1 MRTAAL
7 AAIVLSCSASAQWH
21 EPLNIRNH
29 RPADLAFLRLTPR
42 SRIAPPGA
50 RTLTYSF
57 VVANEF
63 RRSGPI
69 DEDAETLRV
78 AFEYR
83 EGLEGGWELFGE
95 VSLLG
100 RGGGVLDPL
109 IDWWHNTLLGDRNLT
124 RDGVAR
130 GRSTV
135 SFPGGGPFGSE
146 AGIGDVSFGAA
157 YSPRPGALLRVGLK
171 LPTGYAPGLL
181 GSGAFDVGV
190 AGDLRV
196 PAGRRLTL
204 DLNAGLTLQGR
215 PTHMAG
221 GRRSVASSSVA
232 LTWLWTSRD
241 AWTVQWSAEQSP
253 TRTGLA
259 ELDGDHRVMSLGY
272 QRRVD
277 DMTVVQVYLSEGGDF
292 RWARFP
298 GGATVGP
305 DLTIGVR
312 IIRRHSR
319 AAR

>member
-1 MRTAAL
+1 M
-7 AAIVLSCSASAQWH
+7 
-21 EPLNIRNH
+21 
-29 RPADLAFLRLTPR
+29 
-42 SRIAPPGA
+42 
-50 RTLTYSF
+50 
-57 VVANEF
+57 ANEF

-95 VSLLG
+95 VSFLG
-100 RGGGVLDPL
+100 RGGGVLDPV
-109 IDWWHNTLLGDRNLT
+109 IDWWHNTLLADRNLA

-277 DMTVVQVYLSEGGDF
+277 DMTVVQVYMSEGGDF